1 MDDLDTR
8 SPQSTLLDAE
18 PLSTPEVDTAS
29 SSSRVDEILIAKLEQ
44 AFHKPTS
51 KVRLHD
57 IAKIASEH
65 VAVDLAYAA
74 CRLPQ
79 TARVAIYQ
87 NLSDTEARIEFLTET
102 DSNTRSAVLRSLP
115 DAEIKQL
122 IDRMPADEAV
132 WVLEDVADRRYRR
145 ILDLVD
151 GKKATRIRALRQHA
165 AHSAGRLMTNEFFAF
180 TMDITIGEAAA
191 TIRDNP
197 GIDFT
202 KNIFVLN
209 HAGELQGYV
218 PSRNLI
224 VNPPTTPLRQV
235 MRPVLHKV
243 KPETSRDDVV
253 DLVERYKISALPV
266 VDVDDYLVGVI
277 TYDDVVEAL
286 QDITDERLARMGGT
300 AERLGGHESLLRRF
314 AARAPWLVITLF
326 AGLINMT
333 LISGFTRGQ
342 GSWLA
347 FILFFVPLITGM
359 SGNVGIQSS
368 TVLVRS
374 MALGMLHG
382 GLSRQAIFREL
393 LVGSMTGLAFGCGTA
408 LIVACLGFWVPE
420 LVLAGAPKVGII
432 VGTGLTG
439 ACLTGSILGV
449 CFPLLFQRFGV
460 DPALASGPL
469 VTAFND
475 TLSMVIYFLIAT
487 IVGVILL

>member
-1 MDDLDTR
+1 MDEQVTHESQAALLELDT
-8 SPQSTLLDAE
+8 AH
-18 PLSTPEVDTAS
+18 TPETENS
-29 SSSRVDEILIAKLEQ
+29 STHVDELLIAKLEQ

-79 TARVAIYQ
+79 SARVVIYQ
-87 NLSDTEARIEFLTET
+87 NLPDLDARIEFITET
-102 DSNTRSAVLRSLP
+102 DSNTRSAVLRSLT
-115 DAEIKQL
+115 DVEIKQL

-151 GKKATRIRALRQHA
+151 SKKSQRIRALRQHA

-224 VNPPTTPLRQV
+224 VNPAGTPLRQV

-243 KPETSRDDVV
+243 KPDTSRDDVV

-286 QDITDERLARMGGT
+286 QDITDERLGRMAGT
-300 AERLGGHESLLRRF
+300 VERLGGHESLIHRF
-314 AARAPWLVITLF
+314 AARAPWLMITLL
-326 AGLINMT
+326 AGLVNMT
-333 LISGFTRGQ
+333 LISGYTRGQ

-374 MALGMLHG
+374 MALGLLHG
-382 GLSRQAIFREL
+382 GRLSRGAILREFV
-393 LVGSMTGLAFGCGTA
+393 VGSMIGFVFGCGTA
-408 LIVACLGFWVPE
+408 LIVACLGPWIPE
-420 LVLAGAPKVGII
+420 LAIAGALKVGII
-432 VGTGLTG
+432 VGAGLMG
-439 ACLTGSILGV
+439 ACLTGSMMGI
-449 CFPLLFQRFGV
+449 CFPLFFHRLGV
-460 DPALASGPL
+460 DPALAAGPL

-475 TLSMVIYFLIAT
+475 TLSMVIYFVIAAV
-487 IVGVILL
+487 VGVWLL